1 VDYGD
6 IAPANAFDQEASPD
20 QIHWFVEQYRRL
32 TAHVEGFIRGKSDVV
47 RTALLCMISEG
58 HLLIEDVPGTGKTM
72 LAKTIVSA
80 IDGATTRRLQFTPDL
95 LPSDVIGAQV
105 YDTSTGE
112 FVFHPGAVFAN
123 VVLGD
128 EINRASPKTQSALL
142 EVMEEG
148 TVSVDGQAYAVPRPF
163 IVIATQNPVEHSG
176 VYELPEAQIDRFM
189 MRQRIGYPERSD
201 ERDILFHRAR
211 GQKPEH
217 LGPAPLSTEDLA
229 EMIQIAHSVYLSETV
244 LEYIVDLG
252 AATRAMPELRLG
264 VSTRGCLALAVAAQ
278 THAAA
283 HGRTYVIAEDVQALA
298 GPVLTHRMLLDADAE
313 ITGATAGGLLGM
325 VMRRVQVPQDR
336 VGV

>member
-1 VDYGD
+1 MDHGD
-6 IAPANAFDQEASPD
+6 IVPDHAFDREVSAD
-20 QIHWFVEQYRRL
+20 QIEWFVDQYRRL
-32 TAHVEGFIRGKSDVV
+32 TTHVEGFIRGKSAVV
-47 RTALLCMISEG
+47 RTALLCVISEG
-58 HLLIEDVPGTGKTM
+58 HLLIDDVPGTGKTM

-80 IDGATTRRLQFTPDL
+80 IDGTIRRIQFTPDL
-95 LPSDVIGAQV
+95 LPTDVIGAQV

-142 EVMEEG
+142 EVMEER
-148 TVSVDGQAYAVPRPF
+148 TVTVDGLAYAVPRPF

-189 MRQRIGYPERSD
+189 MRQTIGYPAKED

-211 GQKPEH
+211 GQKPEE
-217 LGPAPLSTEDLA
+217 LGSAMTTADLT
-229 EMIQIAHSVYLSETV
+229 EMIDIAHSVFLSETV
-244 LEYIVDLG
+244 LDYIVELG
-252 AATRAMPELRLG
+252 ASTRSLPELRLG

-283 HGRTYVIAEDVQALA
+283 NGRPYVIAEDVQALA
-298 GPVLTHRMLLDADAE
+298 GPVFTHRMLLDPDAE
-313 ITGATAGGLLGM
+313 IGGATAKGLLAS
-325 VMRRVQVPQDR
+325 VLRRVQVPQDR